1 MHRLKKTSP
10 IALLLAIL
18 TGSYIFIALYG
29 YYMKNPPEY
38 KQGFTPKDFVVPL
51 PKEQWNFKQAQK
63 VNRLP
68 QFDEWYQM
76 RSLMAQLPCEYQ
88 YLEYEYIGYYFL
100 TAYAPEECGYN
111 GSNFPKG
118 WTTASDTICHYS
130 DDWKTPTTCAIDRNY
145 FGFGEYLLIGDP
157 YSSNPADKK
166 IYVTEDTGAFRGKW
180 IDVFRPNYA
189 DMAAFPTGY
198 YPVYKVTFKTAKIQD
213 KGWYFKHDIFN
224 DYLLNGSA
232 GDRSLYRCSD

>member
-1 MHRLKKTSP
+1 MERIRKSSP
-10 IALLLAIL
+10 I
-18 TGSYIFIALYG
+18 IALTVVILASYALIAGLG
-29 YYMKNPPEY
+29 YLMKNPPVY
-38 KQGFTPKDFVVPL
+38 KQGFTPKDFEVPL

-68 QFDEWYQM
+68 QFDEWYAM
-76 RSLMAQLPCEYQ
+76 RSLMAQLPCEFNYI
-88 YLEYEYIGYYFL
+88 EYEYIGYYFV

-145 FGFGEYLLIGDP
+145 HGFGEYLLIGDP

-198 YPVYKVTFKTAKIQD
+198 YPVYKVTFKTMKIQD
-213 KGWYFKHDIFN
+213 KGWYYKYDIFN
-224 DYLLNGSA
+224 DYFSDFDVYCGSVY
-232 GDRSLYRCSD
+232 GRSD